1 MEPISLG
8 IGLVGLG
15 TSLYGMFGSSSVAH
29 QTAQLSS
36 NITSLEGQEN
46 DVRQQAMNMSAKRS
60 QIQTVRTAQRARSMA
75 VQAGATQTGSL
86 TGSGVEGGISETTSE
101 GTYGLQGINFQKA
114 FGTSLFGLDAQVTN
128 DKMKLASLGG
138 TAATDAG
145 ITSLGGAIMSV
156 AGKAGNIFGGQS
168 TSPGV
173 GIYSD
178 PNNGAPPTWGN

>member
-1 MEPISLG
+1 MDPISLG

-15 TSLYGMFGSSSVAH
+15 TSLYGMFSSSGVAH

-36 NITSLEGQEN
+36 NITGLEGQEN

-101 GTYGLQGINFQKA
+101 GAYGLQGINFQKA
-114 FGTSLFGLDAQVTN
+114 FGTQLFGLDAQVTN

-145 ITSLGGAIMSV
+145 ITSLGGAIMNVS
-156 AGKAGNIFGGQS
+156 GKAGNIFGSLGGS
-168 TSPGV
+168 TG
-173 GIYSD
+173 G
-178 PNNGAPPTWGN
+178 GAPATMGLGGLPAIS